1 VLFVPQDISL
11 VDGSP
16 SGRRRYLDATLCQI
30 DPHYCR
36 ALAQYGRVL
45 EQRNGLLRQLRDRGG
60 PPDQLRFWDD
70 RLIEHG
76 AQIIAHRQRA
86 VLDLEALAQP
96 IHRDLSGGRER
107 LRLRYS
113 PSFDPQHPQE
123 DDQQLRLGLD
133 LPPPVST
140 PQDPEAIQEAFRM
153 RLRSALSEEIARGI
167 TLSGPHRD
175 DLLFLN
181 GQIDLR
187 TYGSRGQ
194 QRTAVLATKLAEV
207 ELMARVTGEQ
217 PILLLDEVMSE
228 LDADRRQYLCRQIT
242 RAEQSLVTTTD
253 LDTLAPGVLELAA
266 LYCVTEG
273 RLERISLRS

>member
-1 VLFVPQDISL
+1 
-11 VDGSP
+11 
-16 SGRRRYLDATLCQI
+16 
-30 DPHYCR
+30 
-36 ALAQYGRVL
+36 
-45 EQRNGLLRQLRDRGG
+45 
-60 PPDQLRFWDD
+60 
-70 RLIEHG
+70 
-76 AQIIAHRQRA
+76 
-86 VLDLEALAQP
+86 
-96 IHRDLSGGRER
+96 
-107 LRLRYS
+107 
-113 PSFDPQHPQE
+113 
-123 DDQQLRLGLD
+123 
-133 LPPPVST
+133 
-140 PQDPEAIQEAFRM
+140 M

-273 RLERISLRS
+273 RLERISLHS